1 MSGEPAG
8 GATSI
13 LVIDDEQI
21 VRESLGAWLEE
32 DGHQTRLCAN
42 GREALAAVREQE
54 YELALVDLKM
64 PGMDGLEVARRLRE
78 ACPQITVVVMTAFAS
93 VDTAVQAL
101 KEGAYDYI
109 TKPFDPE
116 VLSHLLRRVR
126 EQRDLV
132 VQNTGLKRNLA
143 EAMKPPRIRGHSPA
157 IRRVVELIETV
168 APTDTSVLI
177 TGESGVGK
185 ELVARAIHARSPRS
199 LMPLVIVNCGALPEG
214 TLESELFGHERGAF
228 TGAQYRHKGKF
239 ELADGGTLFLDEIG
253 EISPK
258 IQVELL
264 RVLEE
269 KRVVRMGGHT
279 SVRADFRVVA
289 ATNRDLEAEVR
300 NGRFREDLFYRL
312 NVFHIDVPPLRDRPG
327 DVEELALHFAT
338 RLARQMNRSVPAI
351 EEDAMRRFMEHDWPG
366 NVRELANAIE
376 RAMVVSRGDVIRVE
390 DLPIPGRARSER
402 RGGGARS
409 LAAVEREHI
418 RCVLQETDWNISE
431 AARVLGVDRGT
442 VYNKIRAFGLERERS
457 GGTVGP
463 GRGR

>member
-1 MSGEPAG
+1 MSGDERS
-8 GATSI
+8 TMSRI
-13 LVIDDEQI
+13 LVVDDEQI

-32 DGHQTRLCAN
+32 DGHEVRLCED
-42 GREALAAVREQE
+42 GRRALAAIKEHE

-64 PGMDGLEVARRLRE
+64 PGMDGLELSRRLRE
-78 ACPQITVVVMTAFAS
+78 ARPKIMVVVMTAFAS
-93 VDTAVQAL
+93 VDTAVKAL

-116 VLSHLLRRVR
+116 VLSHLIRRAREKRDLRRENR
-126 EQRDLV
+126 
-132 VQNTGLKRNLA
+132 GLKENLA
-143 EAMKPPRIRGHSPA
+143 QALKPPKIQGHSPA
-157 IRRVVELIETV
+157 MRHVIDLIANV
-168 APTDTSVLI
+168 APTETGVLI

-185 ELVARAIHARSPRS
+185 ELVARAVHAQSPRA

-253 EISPK
+253 EISPR

-269 KRVVRMGGHT
+269 KRVVRMGGHA

-289 ATNRDLEAEVR
+289 ATNRDLASEVQS
-300 NGRFREDLFYRL
+300 GRFREDLFYRL
-312 NVFHIDVPPLRDRPG
+312 NVFHIEVPPLRERLE
-327 DVEELALHFAT
+327 DVEELALHFAG
-338 RLARQMNRSVPAI
+338 RLARQMNRPIPAI
-351 EEDAMRRFMEHDWPG
+351 EDGAMRRLVEYPWPG

-376 RAMVVSRGDVIRVE
+376 RAMVVSRDEVIRQE
-390 DLPIPGRARSER
+390 DLPINGGEGRR
-402 RGGGARS
+402 RPSGGRS
-409 LAAVEREHI
+409 LALVEREYI
-418 RCVLQETDWNISE
+418 RGVLDETEWNISE
-431 AARVLGVDRGT
+431 TARILEVDRGT
-442 VYNKIRAFGLERERS
+442 VYNKIRAFGLERGREDATDR
-457 GGTVGP
+457 P